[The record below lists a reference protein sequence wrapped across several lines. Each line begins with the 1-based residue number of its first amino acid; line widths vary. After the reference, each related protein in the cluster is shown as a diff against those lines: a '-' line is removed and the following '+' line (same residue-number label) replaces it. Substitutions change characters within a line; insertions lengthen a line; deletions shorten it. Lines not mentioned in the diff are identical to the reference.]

1 MVLVDG
7 IQCCVLGC
15 THYPLVIDSIR
26 KLYPDLS
33 LIDPAQQMA
42 LELKGY
48 LERENLERSSAV
60 PGRLSIYTT
69 GDVEEYALRA
79 QQTGLERVDMV
90 TPYPA
95 MEI

>member
-1 MVLVDG
+1 MVLVDR

-15 THYPLVIDSIR
+15 THYPLVMDSIR

-48 LERENLERSSAV
+48 LEREKLERNSGV

-69 GDVEEYALRA
+69 GDVAEYALRA
-79 QQTGLERVDMV
+79 QQTGLERVDVV

>member
-1 MVLVDG
+1 MVLVDH

-15 THYPLVIDSIR
+15 THYPLVMDSIQ
-26 KLYPDLS
+26 KLYPQLP

-48 LERENLERSSAV
+48 LEREKLERESEEA
-60 PGRLSIYTT
+60 GHLSIYTT

-79 QQTGLERVDMV
+79 RQTGLERVDAV